1 MEKKHVS
8 PCLSPNFFFFPRESS
23 YSMPG
28 TMQCDRKIKEAPRLP
43 HRCSR
48 HRKEGVEE
56 TQLIDKGLITM
67 YDKFYEVR
75 EQDAMM
81 MGGNR
86 TSL

>member
-1 MEKKHVS
+1 M
-8 PCLSPNFFFFPRESS
+8 
-23 YSMPG
+23 
-28 TMQCDRKIKEAPRLP
+28 P